1 MMASFFR
8 SSSRKA
14 AMSCTSLLMVCS
26 RTSILA
32 SWLLKESNFSCSL
45 ARESSIAEMWVG
57 DGGLAGGVCVGEG
70 RDLLFFFD
78 GI

>member
-1 MMASFFR
+1 
-8 SSSRKA
+8 
-14 AMSCTSLLMVCS
+14 MVCS

-32 SWLLKESNFSCSL
+32 SWLLKESNFSWSL
-45 ARESSIAEMWVG
+45 ARESSIAEMRVG